1 MSHPRERPTGST
13 RRSFLRRAGAAA
25 GALTVPSALA
35 ACGTTAPLPPPGG
48 GSGSG
53 ARAGDG
59 PGGLA
64 LARPDVPVALPI
76 DKDNP
81 PIRSGLKPEKGP
93 LQIYNWIEYINPSVV
108 RSFEKRY
115 GVSVEISTFNTIDE
129 AVAKIES
136 GVVQFDVFVPE
147 LVYLERL
154 VVGKLLA
161 PLNLDYIPNLE
172 ANVWPTLVNPWY
184 DFGSRYTVPY
194 TIYTTGIGWRADHLP
209 HFDPATLAKPWSAL
223 WTEGPRI
230 SGKVGMLDDQHEG
243 LTMGLLHDGVTD
255 VNTGDPAAILAA
267 QKAIQQLI
275 RTANLKF
282 DTNEYEHL
290 ADGSLWLH
298 QAWSGDMAA
307 TPAYAP
313 QGVKPTAFAYWWP
326 KDGRGP
332 IDNDTLAVL
341 RGAKHPVLAH
351 LFLNHVLDVGMAF
364 LNYSYLFYQQPLK
377 AMTPAAVVK
386 RRLVAPN
393 LQNTLIEEAQFK
405 NGLVQG
411 PLSTRAQTLWEN
423 AWAAVQS
430 T

>member
-1 MSHPRERPTGST
+1 VSHPREPRAGST
-13 RRSFLRRAGAAA
+13 RRSFLRRAGVAA
-25 GALTVPSALA
+25 GALTLPGALA

-48 GSGSG
+48 ATSG
-53 ARAGDG
+53 ATAGDG

-76 DKDNP
+76 YKDNP
-81 PIRSGLKPEKGP
+81 AIKSGLKPEKGP
-93 LQIYNWIEYINPSVV
+93 LQLYNWLEYINPAVIK
-108 RSFEKRY
+108 SFEKKY
-115 GVSVEISTFNTIDE
+115 GVSVQISTFNTIDE

-136 GVVQFDVFVPE
+136 GDVQFDVFVPE

-184 DFGSRYTVPY
+184 DFGSHYTVPY
-194 TIYTTGIGWRADHLP
+194 TIYTTGIGWRTDYLP
-209 HFDPATLAKPWSAL
+209 HFNPEKLAKPWSAL
-223 WTEGPRI
+223 WTEGPHI

-243 LTMGLLHDGVTD
+243 LTMGLLHNGVTD
-255 VNTGDPAAILAA
+255 VNTSNAKDILAA
-267 QKAIQQLI
+267 QKSIQQLVGS
-275 RTANLKF
+275 ANLKF

-298 QAWSGDMAA
+298 QAWSGDMAV
-307 TPAYAP
+307 TPEYAP
-313 QGVKPTAFAYWWP
+313 KGVKPSAFAYWWP

-332 IDNDTLAVL
+332 IDNDALAIL
-341 RGAKHPVLAH
+341 HGAKNPVLAH
-351 LFLNHVLDVGMAF
+351 LFLNHVIDAEAAF
-364 LNYSYLFYQQPLK
+364 TNFAYIGYQQPLK
-377 AMTPAAVVK
+377 VMTPEAVVH

-405 NGLVQG
+405 NGYVQG
-411 PLSTRAQTLWEN
+411 PQSTQAQTLWEN